1 MSPSPSLPDE
11 LSSGALSARAAE
23 CARDLRRTAASY
35 PELFDT
41 GEFADTPGQ
50 IANMMVYGTPRHG
63 TGMLR
68 SPSQLALWIFPLD
81 AAIDRD
87 ATQRSQVRA
96 IVEEC
101 KDVIAGAD
109 PHTPLTRLLA
119 DIRDDLAH
127 APAFGHLG
135 PVWRTELAAM
145 LDAMAREWDWKTAA
159 RQTAAVPTLKEYLG
173 NAANFGST
181 VVGVSR
187 LISTDEPEATRE
199 HLPAIIDAANATQRV
214 MRLVNDLR
222 TFKRDRQWADLNA
235 RMLGLDEHAL
245 LELIADERKACDLEL
260 DRLAQSCPGV
270 AEDLRQQMMT
280 TWGFYFNGSDF
291 WTV

>member
-11 LSSGALSARAAE
+11 LSSGGLSARAAE
-23 CARDLRRTAASY
+23 CARDLRRTAACH

-41 GEFADTPGQ
+41 GDFADTPGQ
-50 IANMMVYGTPRHG
+50 VANMMVYGTPRHG
-63 TGMLR
+63 PNVLR

-96 IVEEC
+96 IVEAC
-101 KDVIAGAD
+101 KDVIAGDD
-109 PHTPLTRLLA
+109 PHTPLARLLA

-135 PVWRTELAAM
+135 PVWRTESAAM
-145 LDAMAREWDWKTAA
+145 LDAMAREWEWKTAA
-159 RQTAAVPTLKEYLG
+159 RQAAAAPTLEEYLG

-181 VVGVSR
+181 CVGVCR

-222 TFKRDRQWADLNA
+222 TFERDCQWTDLNA

-245 LELIADERKACDLEL
+245 LELITEERQACDLVL

-270 AEDLRQQMMT
+270 AGDLRHQMMT
-280 TWGFYFNGSDF
+280 TWGFYLNGSDF

>member
-11 LSSGALSARAAE
+11 LSSGELSARAAE
-23 CARDLRRTAASY
+23 CARDLRHTAASH

-41 GEFADTPGQ
+41 GEFAETPGQ
-50 IANMMVYGTPRHG
+50 VADMMVYGTPRHG
-63 TGMLR
+63 PDVLR
-68 SPSQLALWIFPLD
+68 SPSRLALWIFPLD

-101 KDVIAGAD
+101 KDVIAGDD
-109 PHTPLTRLLA
+109 PHTPLARLLA
-119 DIRDDLAH
+119 HIRDDLAH
-127 APAFGHLG
+127 APAFGRLG
-135 PVWRTELAAM
+135 PAWRTELATM
-145 LDAMAREWDWKTAA
+145 LDAMEREWEWKTAA
-159 RQTAAVPTLKEYLG
+159 RQTAAAPTLGEYLG

-181 VVGVSR
+181 CVGVAR

-222 TFKRDRQWADLNA
+222 TFERDRQWTDLNA

-245 LELIADERKACDLEL
+245 LELITEERKACDLVL

-270 AEDLRQQMMT
+270 AGDLRHQMMA

>member
-11 LSSGALSARAAE
+11 LSSDALSARAAE

-50 IANMMVYGTPRHG
+50 IANMMVYGTPRHAPG
-63 TGMLR
+63 VLR
-68 SPSQLALWIFPLD
+68 TPSRLALWIFPLD

-101 KDVIAGAD
+101 KDVIAGDD
-109 PHTPLTRLLA
+109 PRTPLARLLA
-119 DIRDDLAH
+119 HIRDDLAH

-135 PVWRTELAAM
+135 PVWRAELAAM
-145 LDAMAREWDWKTAA
+145 LDAMAREWDWKIAA
-159 RQTAAVPTLKEYLG
+159 RQTAVAPTVQEYLG

-181 VVGVSR
+181 CVGVSR

-235 RMLGLDEHAL
+235 QMLGLDEHAL
-245 LELIADERKACDLEL
+245 RELINEERKACDPAL

-270 AEDLRQQMMT
+270 AEDLRRQMMI
-280 TWGFYFNGSDF
+280 TWGFYFDGGDF

>member
-41 GEFADTPGQ
+41 GEFAHTPDQ
-50 IANMMVYGTPRHG
+50 IANMMVYGTPRHEPDV
-63 TGMLR
+63 LR

-87 ATQRSQVRA
+87 ATERSQVQA

-101 KDVIAGAD
+101 KDVIAGHD
-109 PHTPLTRLLA
+109 PRTPLARLLA
-119 DIRDDLAH
+119 HIRDDLAP
-127 APAFGHLG
+127 APAFDHLG
-135 PVWRTELAAM
+135 PVWRTEVAAM
-145 LDAMAREWDWKTAA
+145 LDAMAREWDWKTTA
-159 RQTAAVPTLKEYLG
+159 RETAAAPTLKEYLG

-181 VVGVSR
+181 CVAVCR

-214 MRLVNDLR
+214 MRLVNDMR
-222 TFKRDRQWADLNA
+222 TVKRDHQWADLNA
-235 RMLGLDEHAL
+235 QMLGLDEHAL
-245 LELIADERKACDLEL
+245 LEVIAEERKACDLVL

-270 AEDLRQQMMT
+270 SEDLRRQMLT
-280 TWGFYFNGSDF
+280 TWGFYFGGGDF